1 MKITVTFIIESFL
14 LQSIHCC
21 KDVIYY
27 LTNIKHIDNIIVK
40 MEEKMLYPNEYFN
53 SVKEISIELLNKNN
67 IKGLILDVDNT
78 LINLERVMPAGV
90 LEWAQDLKRNGIK
103 ICILSNSNNIKKVEE
118 VAKIIDVPYI
128 FFGKKPFKAGFLRA
142 KGILKLNSNN
152 IAVVGDQIFTDIIGA
167 NRCNMFSILVK
178 PIEEK
183 DYLITRIKRPVE
195 KIIIKRYEEIKR
207 KKNLK

>member
-1 MKITVTFIIESFL
+1 
-14 LQSIHCC
+14 
-21 KDVIYY
+21 
-27 LTNIKHIDNIIVK
+27 
-40 MEEKMLYPNEYFN
+40 MLYPNEYLN
-53 SVKEISIELLNKNN
+53 SVKDINIDLLNKNN

-78 LINLERVMPAGV
+78 LINLDKKMPVGV
-90 LEWAQDLKRNGIK
+90 SDWARKVKSNGIK

-128 FFGKKPFKAGFLRA
+128 FFGKKPLKTGFLRA
-142 KGILKLNSNN
+142 KEILKLKNEN

-183 DYLITRIKRPVE
+183 DYLITKIKRPIE
-195 KIIIKRYEEIKR
+195 KFIIKQYEKNKR
-207 KKNLK
+207 RTKLK